1 MYIPEEDKRGTS
13 IPPISLKE
21 DIHTR
26 HNGCPWCANGKKAF
40 RVQVLRK
47 VKILKFKLYGC

>member
-26 HNGCPWCANGKKAF
+26 HNDCPWCANGKKAF